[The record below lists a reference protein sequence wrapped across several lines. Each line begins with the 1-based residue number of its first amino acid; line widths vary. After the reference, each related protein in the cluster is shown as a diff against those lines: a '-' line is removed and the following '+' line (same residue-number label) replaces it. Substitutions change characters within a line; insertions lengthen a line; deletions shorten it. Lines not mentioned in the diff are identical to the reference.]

1 MQTLIFPLQDH
12 YVLSSWLKGGGVSI
26 TNDVP
31 VVNAPHH
38 NAFMV
43 DPNLEEIDYE
53 DKDEDSAKEE
63 EYEHQD
69 FEDAR
74 DYSQD
79 EDF

>member
-1 MQTLIFPLQDH
+1 M
-12 YVLSSWLKGGGVSI
+12 
-26 TNDVP
+26 P
-31 VVNAPHH
+31 VVNTQQH

-53 DKDEDSAKEE
+53 DKDEDSDKEE

>member
-1 MQTLIFPLQDH
+1 M
-12 YVLSSWLKGGGVSI
+12 
-26 TNDVP
+26 P
-31 VVNAPHH
+31 VVNALHH

>member
-1 MQTLIFPLQDH
+1 M
-12 YVLSSWLKGGGVSI
+12 
-26 TNDVP
+26 P

-38 NAFMV
+38 NDFMV

-53 DKDEDSAKEE
+53 DKDKDKDKDSDKEE
-63 EYEHQD
+63 EYENQD

-79 EDF
+79 NFF